1 MSKIELPPLPERK
14 ATAWFHRGL
23 PNFDDYDLPSEG
35 SHDLFTAD
43 QLRAYREQIVEV
55 CAQIAENCS
64 RCHPDDAEMI
74 AAAIRKMGPSPDQ

>member
-1 MSKIELPPLPERK
+1 MSKIELPPLPEPS
-14 ATAWFHRGL
+14 ATQMKFGL
-23 PNFDDYDLPSEG
+23 IPNPTRVVGTTY
-35 SHDLFTAD
+35 FTAA

-74 AAAIRKMGPSPDQ
+74 ATAIRNLIEESNNG